1 MLLALL
7 TILWQIAFIVFK
19 QFCSSVFAN
28 CLYFWRN
35 VGSIYSIW
43 NDFSANGVTFVY
55 FMLGCFLDSLAS
67 NKLSTPSLPY
77 IAFLF
82 PFLCTRTGLVISSVT
97 GIFLGKLCDLP
108 CHSLVLCALGLKN
121 RLVTSPTLLMTVD
134 VFCII
139 SFSSMVI
146 VGRCA
151 VGVDD
156 LGGLFQP

>member
-1 MLLALL
+1 
-7 TILWQIAFIVFK
+7 
-19 QFCSSVFAN
+19 
-28 CLYFWRN
+28 
-35 VGSIYSIW
+35 
-43 NDFSANGVTFVY
+43 
-55 FMLGCFLDSLAS
+55 MLGCFLDSLAS

-77 IAFLF
+77 IAFLL

-156 LGGLFQP
+156 LGGLFQPWRFYDSMVFLMEKTECNWS